1 MGQRLI
7 HYDFW
12 DATRRPI
19 GRVHGAFYRQSTRHE
34 EKIGALVAN
43 VVLALRSLG
52 SVSAALTCIHYLH
65 LGTLEEAQSL
75 LDALIIVSNLRDGM
89 TFLLFPT
96 CIMEPMDR
104 AKDRSTRLI
113 SGRLSPRATL
123 RARLA
128 SCWDLSAPPS
138 IYSASSTRESPASR
152 ALQSSGGLSGAKPA
166 AGSDLVEPQWPAQR
180 GLACNSCCNTALR
193 VRPAGV
199 VIGLSALQ
207 RAVSSM
213 PTSVTSRDP
222 WSPAPRSKDWD
233 DAT

>member
-75 LDALIIVSNLRDGM
+75 LDALIIGDFESKTGIMLGPLRSSID
-89 TFLLFPT
+89 LFRVFHT
-96 CIMEPMDR
+96 GESGIAR
-104 AKDRSTRLI
+104 ASEFRGAERRQAC
-113 SGRLSPRATL
+113 SG
-123 RARLA
+123 
-128 SCWDLSAPPS
+128 
-138 IYSASSTRESPASR
+138 
-152 ALQSSGGLSGAKPA
+152 Q
-166 AGSDLVEPQWPAQR
+166 
-180 GLACNSCCNTALR
+180 
-193 VRPAGV
+193 
-199 VIGLSALQ
+199 
-207 RAVSSM
+207 
-213 PTSVTSRDP
+213 
-222 WSPAPRSKDWD
+222 
-233 DAT
+233 